1 MLCLVQRPTR
11 EQCRGDDAG
20 TPGTRAYKDT
30 LNLLKELD
38 KDFSGEISFEEF
50 KYVRYPHL
58 KIMEVLSS
66 NSLSALITHT
76 SWA

>member
-1 MLCLVQRPTR
+1 M
-11 EQCRGDDAG
+11 
-20 TPGTRAYKDT
+20 